1 MLTVK
6 EGDTHDVTFALTN
19 RTTGLPVPLVGVT
32 ATMLVS
38 SRHGTVVEL
47 DVYVSGDP
55 ALGILTHGLTGT
67 LAPGTYSGV
76 IQLEK
81 DGIQTTAPTEDL
93 ELIKVT
99 PNLTVPAVP

>member
-6 EGDTHDVTFALTN
+6 EGDTHDVTFTLTD
-19 RTTGLPVPLVGVT
+19 RVTGDPVSLTGVT

-38 SRHGTVVEL
+38 SRAGVVTEL
-47 DVYVSGDP
+47 DVTVVGDP
-55 ALGILTHGLTGT
+55 ALGVLTHGLTGT

-76 IQLEK
+76 IKLEK
-81 DGIQTTAPTEDL
+81 DGIQTTAPTESL

-99 PNLTVPAVP
+99 PNLEVPATP